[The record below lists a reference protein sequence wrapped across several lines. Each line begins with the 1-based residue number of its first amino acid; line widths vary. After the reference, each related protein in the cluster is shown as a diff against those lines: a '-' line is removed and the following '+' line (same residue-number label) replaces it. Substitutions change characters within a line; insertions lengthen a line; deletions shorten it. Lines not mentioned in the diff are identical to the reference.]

1 MKVSIPELSLVVL
14 IGTSGSGKSTFAR
27 RHFKPTEV
35 LSSDYF
41 RGLVSDDENDQTIS
55 TPAFETL
62 HFVAAKRLQLGRL
75 VVVDATNVQPEARK
89 PLVELARRHHVIP
102 VAIVIDVPER
112 LAHERNQTRADRDF
126 GPHVIRQQHSQ
137 LRRSLRNLQREGF
150 RHVHVLRSVAEVD
163 SAEVVR
169 EPLWNNRRWDHG
181 PFDIIGDVHGCAD
194 ELEDLLEQL
203 GYVVPD
209 AAVVEGTTPARR
221 HPGGRRAVFVGDLV
235 DRGPRIPAVLTTVM
249 NLVETGA
256 ALCVPGNH
264 DIKLMRK
271 LRGRDVQI
279 THGLADSIAQLDGE
293 PPEFRDRVLRFIDDL
308 VSHYVLDDGKLVVA
322 HAGLKEEY
330 QGRGS
335 GAVRDF
341 ALYGETTGETDEFG
355 LPVRYNWAAEYRGKA
370 VVVYGHTPV
379 PEPEWVNGTINIDT
393 GCVFG
398 GRLTALRWPERELI
412 SVAARRTYAEPA
424 RPFLAL
430 QTDPALTAQQ
440 ALDDV
445 LDLADVQGKRIV
457 HTRLHRTVTVREE
470 NATAALEV
478 MSRFAVNP
486 KWLIYLPPTMSPS
499 ETTSRDGLLE
509 HPAEAFGYFRT
520 QGIPEVMCQEKHMGS
535 RAVVVVC
542 RDEDVARRRFG
553 ITNDGAGIVYTR
565 TGRQFFDDGAVEEA
579 LLGILR
585 DSLDRSS
592 FWEAQSTDWA
602 CLDCE
607 LMPWSAKAQELI
619 RRQYAAVGGGAAAAL
634 GETMSALALAS
645 QRGVDTAALVE
656 RYGERQVLARRYVD
670 AYSRYSWPVSSV
682 HDLRLAPFHVLAT
695 EGAVHTDKDHAWHM
709 RTLAAVTDAGSPVLF
724 TTRHRV
730 VNVTDRA
737 SEDEATSWW
746 EEMTA
751 AGGEGMVVK
760 PMSFI
765 ASGSRGLV
773 QPAVKCRGPEYLRI
787 IYGPEYT
794 LPENLTRLRQR
805 GLHAKRSL
813 ALREFA
819 LGVEALHR
827 FVRHEPLRRVHECVF
842 GVLALESEP
851 VDPRL

>member
-1 MKVSIPELSLVVL
+1 MRLSIPELSLVVL

-41 RGLVSDDENDQTIS
+41 RGLVSDDENDQTVS
-55 TPAFETL
+55 TPAFEAL

-75 VVVDATNVQPEARK
+75 VVVDATNVQEAARK
-89 PLVELARRHHVIP
+89 PLVELARRYHVIP

-112 LAHERNQTRADRDF
+112 LAHERNRTRADRDF

-150 RHVHVLRSVAEVD
+150 RHVHVLRSEAEADAV
-163 SAEVVR
+163 ELVR

-194 ELEDLLEQL
+194 ELEDLLDQL
-203 GYVVPD
+203 GYVLGGDV
-209 AAVVEGTTPARR
+209 AARR
-221 HPGGRRAVFVGDLV
+221 HPEGRRAIFLGDLV
-235 DRGPRIPAVLTTVM
+235 DRGPRVPDVLKTVM
-249 NLVETGA
+249 GMVESSA

-279 THGLADSIAQLDGE
+279 THGLAESLAQLE
-293 PPEFRDRVLRFIDDL
+293 SETPEFRARVERFIDDL
-308 VSHYVLDDGKLVVA
+308 VSHYVLDDGRLVVA
-322 HAGLKEEY
+322 HAGLKEEL

-335 GAVRDF
+335 GTVRDF

-370 VVVYGHTPV
+370 AVVYGHTPV

-398 GRLTALRWPERELI
+398 GRLTALRWPERELV

-424 RPFLAL
+424 RPFVTAPNEDAL
-430 QTDPALTAQQ
+430 SAQQ

-499 ETTSRDGLLE
+499 ETTAREGLLE
-509 HPAEAFGYFRT
+509 HPAEAFAYFRS
-520 QGIPEVMCQEKHMGS
+520 QGIPEVVCQEKHMGS
-535 RAVVVVC
+535 RAVAIVC
-542 RDEDVARRRFG
+542 RDASVARRRFG
-553 ITNDGAGIVYTR
+553 IVEDGAGIVYTR
-565 TGRQFFDDGAVEEA
+565 TGRRFFDDSGIEDA
-579 LLGILR
+579 LLGIVR
-585 DSLDRSS
+585 DALDRTG
-592 FWEAQSTDWA
+592 FWDAHGTDWV

-619 RRQYAAVGGGAAAAL
+619 RRQYASVGAAASTAL
-634 GETMSALALAS
+634 GETLAALDAATA
-645 QRGVDTAALVE
+645 RGVDVSGLAAAYAERAALAE
-656 RYGERQVLARRYVD
+656 RYVAAYARYC
-670 AYSRYSWPVSSV
+670 WPVASV
-682 HDLRLAPFHVLAT
+682 NDLRLAPFHVMAT
-695 EGAVHTDKDHAWHM
+695 EGTVHMDKDHAWHM
-709 RTLAAVTDAGSPVLF
+709 RTLGELTAAGGPVLF
-724 TTRHRV
+724 TTQHRL
-730 VNVTDRA
+730 VNVTDLE
-737 SEDEATSWW
+737 SEAAAIAWW

-760 PMSFI
+760 PLPFV
-765 ASGSRGLV
+765 AKGSRGLV
-773 QPAVKCRGPEYLRI
+773 QPAVKCRGREYLRI

-794 LPENLTRLRQR
+794 LPANLMRLRQR

-819 LGVEALHR
+819 LGVEALER
-827 FVRHEPLRRVHECVF
+827 FVRREPLRRVHECVF